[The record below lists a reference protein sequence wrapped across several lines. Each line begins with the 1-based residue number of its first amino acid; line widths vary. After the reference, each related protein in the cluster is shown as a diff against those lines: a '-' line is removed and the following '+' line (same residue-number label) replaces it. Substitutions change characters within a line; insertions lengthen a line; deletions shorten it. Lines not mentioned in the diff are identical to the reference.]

1 VSATRF
7 FRRLC
12 TWAGN
17 ERNDELLPIKPWM
30 YTTRSFRFRSL
41 PAFSFVDD
49 TNDWLDDVRGSRE
62 VHCGP
67 ERLPRTLPVPVPGL
81 SPYDSR

>member
-1 VSATRF
+1 
-7 FRRLC
+7 L
-12 TWAGN
+12 
-17 ERNDELLPIKPWM
+17 
-30 YTTRSFRFRSL
+30 
-41 PAFSFVDD
+41 SFVDD

-67 ERLPRTLPVPVPGL
+67 ERLPRTLPVPVLVLVPGPLAGL